1 MKTLPLILLII
12 GIIQAE
18 VGEYSQRYSD
28 QALDQRLCV
37 SLVVGH
43 QYLENSLSAIM
54 DKYMKFYNEPEKY
67 NFKRDKY
74 KKNDKAEKDMNVK
87 F

>member
-1 MKTLPLILLII
+1 MKTLFIFFLII

-43 QYLENSLSAIM
+43 EYLENSLSAIM
-54 DKYMKFYNEPEKY
+54 DKYIKFHNEPEKY
-67 NFKRDKY
+67 RFKRDKY
-74 KKNDKAEKDMNVK
+74 QKAD
-87 F
+87 